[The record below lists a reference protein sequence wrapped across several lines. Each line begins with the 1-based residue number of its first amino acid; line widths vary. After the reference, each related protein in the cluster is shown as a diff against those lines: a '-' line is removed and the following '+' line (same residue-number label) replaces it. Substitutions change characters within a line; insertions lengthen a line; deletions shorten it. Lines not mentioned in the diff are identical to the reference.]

1 MRKLMSHAV
10 ERSGAPLTKE
20 FRLPT
25 VLPLL
30 LLVAIAMAVAVSV
43 AGEVIDEDLTID
55 THVDWS
61 DAEYTISA
69 NITVV
74 SGGLLNITDATIT
87 FDSPEDAPIGL
98 QIGHEGA
105 LLMTRVT
112 CQAAEHP
119 FIFSSFGDTTIVSSS
134 FSGLYSVM
142 EEATIVGFVGGIVA
156 EGGDLVLEDVTI
168 DSEGV
173 AVSLFGT
180 NFTVDGLTVTGGSF
194 GVLALDSEGT
204 MADVEISGTGMA
216 FAMEG
221 TTVAMTGIEA
231 SDVNWT
237 LWAMASS
244 ITISNMLSLSSG
256 DHVSLENCTTV
267 ITDSEFKG
275 GTVGALAILGY
286 LEVVRCEFNNVST
299 GVELIYAEGR
309 VVDVLVEGPYNV
321 GIILNY
327 VGYSA
332 ETPRFEFDNVTI
344 ARGTE
349 AAIDIEGSDIQLSN
363 LTIEGCGNGVDI
375 STSTVILRDA
385 LITGST
391 QCRPYGC
398 SYTATGTGIALETAS
413 IEMFNVTIDG
423 SNGPALSSYFSL
435 INATSSAFINGNV
448 SGLVMVYS
456 AVNLHSSV
464 ISDNAFWGIESLGY
478 DIDPEELD
486 VTWGNGLADI
496 RMNMTI
502 NVKVWDDHG
511 MWLSHADVTA
521 TSSDVTVGPYT
532 TGFGGSSPTFELPL
546 YEWTHGT
553 EGYSFNPWTF
563 TVVYGEFHNA
573 TEVDLVLG
581 LAQIDLIVPV
591 PRADMVIAGIKAPD
605 TIAPGE
611 VASISA
617 TVKNDGNFTLESA
630 VLTFYYRDDN
640 GFQRV
645 IGDTSVG
652 PIAPGESEEGAIT
665 WTPDIEGMYTIVAF
679 VDVDDDVD
687 EENEDNNRMERE
699 LEVSDEGGNGIPG
712 PGVLVALAALA
723 AVALGLLSMSVGGRR
738 DRD

>member
-1 MRKLMSHAV
+1 MRNPMSHAV
-10 ERSGAPLTKE
+10 ERSRAPFTKV

-25 VLPLL
+25 LLPLL
-30 LLVAIAMAVAVSV
+30 LLVAIATAGAVSV
-43 AGEVIDEDLTID
+43 AGGVIDEDLTID

-87 FDSPEDAPIGL
+87 WDSPEDAPIGL
-98 QIGHEGA
+98 EIGPEGA
-105 LLMTRVT
+105 LLMTGVT
-112 CQAAEHP
+112 CQAVEHP
-119 FIFSSFGDTTIVSSS
+119 FIFSSSGDTTIVSSS
-134 FSGLYSVM
+134 FSGLYGVL
-142 EEATIVGFVGGIVA
+142 EDAEIVGLVGGIVV

-180 NFTVDGLTVTGGSF
+180 NFTVDGLIVTGGSF
-194 GVLALDSEGT
+194 GVLAFNSEGT
-204 MADVEISGTGMA
+204 LADVEMSGVGMA
-216 FAMEG
+216 FAMQG
-221 TTVAMTGIEA
+221 TTVDMTDVEA

-237 LWAMASS
+237 LWAMASN
-244 ITISNMLSLSSG
+244 ITISDMLSLSTG

-275 GTVGALAILGY
+275 GKVGALAILGY
-286 LEVVRCEFNNVST
+286 LEVVRCEFYNVSS
-299 GVELIYAEGR
+299 GVELIYAEGK
-309 VVDVLVEGPYNV
+309 VVDVLVESPYDV
-321 GIILNY
+321 GVVLNF

-349 AAIDIEGSDIQLSN
+349 AAIDIEGSDIHLSN

-375 STSTVILRDA
+375 STSSVTLRDA

-391 QCRPYGC
+391 QCRPFGC

-413 IEMFNVTIDG
+413 VELFNVTIDG

-435 INATSSAFINGNV
+435 INATSSSFINGNV
-448 SGLVMVYS
+448 SGMVLVYS
-456 AVNLHSSV
+456 AVNLHSSA
-464 ISDNAFWGIESLGY
+464 IRDNAFWGIESLGY

-486 VTWGNGLADI
+486 VTWGNGLADL

-521 TSSDVTVGPYT
+521 TSGDVTVGPYT

-546 YEWTHGT
+546 YEWTHGASDH
-553 EGYSFNPWTF
+553 SFNPWTF
-563 TVVYGEFHNA
+563 TVVYGEFQNA
-573 TEVDLVLG
+573 TEVDLALG

-591 PRADMVIAGIKAPD
+591 PRADMIIDGIKAPD
-605 TIAPGE
+605 TIVPNEA
-611 VASISA
+611 ATISA
-617 TVKNDGNFTLESA
+617 IVTNQGNFSLETA
-630 VLTFYYRDDN
+630 VLTFYYRDGN

-645 IGDTSVG
+645 IGETSVG
-652 PIAPGESEEGAIT
+652 PIAPGESEEGAVT
-665 WTPDIEGMYTIVAF
+665 WLPDIEGKYTIVAF

-738 DRD
+738 D